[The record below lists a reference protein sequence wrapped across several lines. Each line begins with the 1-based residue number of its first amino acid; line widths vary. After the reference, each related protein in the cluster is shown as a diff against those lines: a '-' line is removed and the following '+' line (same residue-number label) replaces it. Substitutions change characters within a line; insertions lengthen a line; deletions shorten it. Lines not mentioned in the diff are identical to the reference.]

1 MQRIS
6 PNCLTCNVSNCLLM
20 KQCEP
25 ALLQSVQSFK
35 HQYFYKKGETLFQ
48 QGDQVKGVQF
58 VQSGLIKLELQ
69 NHNTRP
75 FILRLAAQGKP
86 LGHRTLGS
94 SDIQP
99 YTASAVED
107 SRVCFIEMDFFN
119 SLLRKSESL
128 RHALQKIY
136 LTEIREAETKLINI
150 AHHSVREKVANVLL
164 ELCEVYRYRNS
175 ANGIRIQVDRQEMA
189 DLAGTTKEQV
199 SKVLA
204 QFTREKL
211 IRFRAKHF
219 KYFDLGELQK
229 IAIGEEKEKE
239 MSMSLAV

>member
-6 PNCLTCNVSNCLLM
+6 PNCLTCNVSSCLLM

-35 HQYFYKKGETLFQ
+35 HQYFFSKGQTLFN

-58 VQSGLIKLELQ
+58 VQSGLIKQELTGQ
-69 NHNTRP
+69 KKRP
-75 FILRLAAQGKP
+75 FILRLCSLGQP
-86 LGHRTLGS
+86 MGHRSLSTNEM
-94 SDIQP
+94 QP
-99 YTASAVED
+99 YAATAVED

-119 SLLRKSESL
+119 GLLRKSESL
-128 RHALQKIY
+128 RQALQKIY
-136 LTEIREAETKLINI
+136 LKEIKEAETKLINI

-164 ELCEVYRYRNS
+164 ELCEVYDYKNH

-204 QFTREKL
+204 QFTREKI
-211 IRFRAKHF
+211 IRFKTKHF
-219 KYFDLGELQK
+219 KFMDLESLHK
-229 IAIGEEKEKE
+229 IAEGEEKEIA
-239 MSMSLAV
+239 MSVAV